1 MFVDFFKNKAKEKA
15 LLVRFTKEAKELQK
29 NSALKNVTLEQCK
42 RDIARRYGYP
52 SWSHLEDNIACKK
65 PSTSDK
71 NRLLSTSV
79 PTQDSEITYL
89 GYDVLL
95 SNYRWLRSV
104 EFQHTLI
111 LGEDRYDNYDF
122 HLAMQ
127 AIQQQRNVVFVNGKG
142 DKETLEKLL
151 NVARDVGRA
160 DEVAIYALHNE
171 EDFLAQTR
179 NLSSNL
185 SDSKIFSNA
194 MLGLIMFQEGF
205 DPAFQ
210 KWYNFAQNMLEFL
223 APMYIYN
230 KQSKDIRNKNVTYS
244 FKEFYDFLD
253 VKNLRFSFN
262 FLDNYPVD
270 LQQNIVRY
278 LSQIPGFKEEN
289 MDKVWETHAWITQ
302 MIKRVIDSTGQDS
315 LDLFDADGDSFDNLF
330 KPKEG
335 QTGFIKILHLNDDD
349 DSLKNLA
356 SYCFFAGIQSEM
368 GSVNPE
374 DELNRK
380 KVMVF
385 LRETPYDVS
394 QNFYSEARNSG
405 FSFFF
410 SYKNEDSV
418 NKYVLNPEAL
428 LHNVNISVVSLPQS
442 DFYPD
447 VAEFPKQPHEKSL
460 LLKKDG
466 ITLQLFLPN

>member
-29 NSALKNVTLEQCK
+29 SSALKNVTLEQCK

-71 NRLLSTSV
+71 NRLLSTNE
-79 PTQDSEITYL
+79 PTKDSEITYL

-95 SNYRWLRSV
+95 SNFRWLRSS

-122 HLAMQ
+122 HLALQ
-127 AIQQQRNVVFVNGKG
+127 AIQQQRNVIFINGTG
-142 DKETLEKLL
+142 DVETLNKLL
-151 NVARDVGRA
+151 SVAKDVGR
-160 DEVAIYALHNE
+160 ENEIAIYSLHNE
-171 EDFLAQTR
+171 EGFLEQART
-179 NLSSNL
+179 LSSRL
-185 SDSKIFSNA
+185 TDSKVFSDA
-194 MLGLIMFQEGF
+194 MLGLIMFPEGY
-205 DPAFQ
+205 DPSFQ
-210 KWYNFAQNMLEFL
+210 KWYNFAQNMLEL
-223 APMYIYN
+223 MAPMYIYN
-230 KQSKDIRNKNVTYS
+230 KQSKDIRNKNINYS

-253 VKNLRFSFN
+253 VKNLRFAFN

-270 LQQNIVRY
+270 LQQNVVRY

-302 MIKRVIDSTGQDS
+302 MVKRVIGSIEQDS
-315 LDLFDADGDSFDNLF
+315 IDLFDADGDSFENLF
-330 KPKEG
+330 SPKEG
-335 QTGFIKILHLNDDD
+335 QTRFIKILHLNDED

-356 SYCFFAGIQSEM
+356 SYCFFAGAQKFIDSI
-368 GSVNPE
+368 NPE
-374 DELNRK
+374 DELSK
-380 KVMVF
+380 KSVMVF
-385 LRETPYDVS
+385 LRETPYDVN

-405 FSFFF
+405 LSFFF

-418 NKYVLNPEAL
+418 NKYVLSPESL

-447 VAEFPKQPHEKSL
+447 VADFPKQPHEKSL